1 MDAALQAFLVT
12 IAIMGGILSP
22 FILLAILALMA
33 QSMGALGAKLTA
45 TAENMKRQPPFD
57 DVEVNVSPSTRVMT
71 MRFIKR
77 GVVIW
82 AGSATQNANDDKL
95 EFTTERSE

>member
-57 DVEVNVSPSTRVMT
+57 DVEVNVSPATRVMT
-71 MRFIKR
+71 MRFIKN
-77 GVVIW
+77 GVSIW
-82 AGSATQNANDDKL
+82 QGSASQNSLDDKL
-95 EFTTERSE
+95 EIKADD

>member
-22 FILLAILALMA
+22 FILLTILALMA

-57 DVEVNVSPSTRVMT
+57 DVEVNVNPATRVMT
-71 MRFIKR
+71 MRFIKN
-77 GVVIW
+77 GVSIW
-82 AGSATQNANDDKL
+82 QGSASQNSLDDKL
-95 EFTTERSE
+95 EIKADD

>member
-1 MDAALQAFLVT
+1 MDAAPQAFLVT

-57 DVEVNVSPSTRVMT
+57 DVEVNVNPATRVMT
-71 MRFIKR
+71 MRFIKN
-77 GVVIW
+77 GASIW
-82 AGSATQNANDDKL
+82 QGSASQNSLDDKL
-95 EFTTERSE
+95 EIKADD

>member
-57 DVEVNVSPSTRVMT
+57 DVEVNVNPATRVMT
-71 MRFIKR
+71 MRFIKN
-77 GVVIW
+77 GVSIW
-82 AGSATQNANDDKL
+82 QGSASQNSLDDKL
-95 EFTTERSE
+95 EIKADD